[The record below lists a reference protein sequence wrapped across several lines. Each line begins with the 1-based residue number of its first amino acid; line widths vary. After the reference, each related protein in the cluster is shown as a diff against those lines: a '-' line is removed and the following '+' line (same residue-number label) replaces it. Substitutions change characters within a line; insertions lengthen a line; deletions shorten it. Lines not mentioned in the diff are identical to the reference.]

1 MKIEERSG
9 FAGAWRK
16 ERQRDRSHAAFSP
29 EKNLKNKQQQQATK
43 LEQGNPPKHT
53 PFHVEDGNPDR
64 VPVFDC
70 ILQEKTKN
78 DRIYAVIR
86 DKSAGGERA

>member
-1 MKIEERSG
+1 MKNDLDSLAPGAKRDSVIEVTLS
-9 FAGAWRK
+9 
-16 ERQRDRSHAAFSP
+16 SP
-29 EKNLKNKQQQQATK
+29 PKKNLKNKQQQQATK

-53 PFHVEDGNPDR
+53 PLHVEDGNPDR
-64 VPVFDC
+64 VPVFYC

>member
-1 MKIEERSG
+1 MKNDLDSLVPGAKRDSVIEVTQPSP
-9 FAGAWRK
+9 
-16 ERQRDRSHAAFSP
+16 P

-53 PFHVEDGNPDR
+53 PLHVEDGNPDR
-64 VPVFDC
+64 VPVFYC

>member
-1 MKIEERSG
+1 MKNDLDSL
-9 FAGAWRK
+9 APGAK
-16 ERQRDRSHAAFSP
+16 RDSVTEVTQPSPP